1 MFAYITLCG
10 SIQAMNLGTSMLS
23 KEVRDKTADFLLTK
37 PVSRSEIM
45 TAKLLAALTSLVI
58 TNGMY
63 LIISSIMASAVTSE
77 AYSVKTF
84 LMISITLF
92 FIQLMFR
99 INILTMPI

>member
-1 MFAYITLCG
+1 
-10 SIQAMNLGTSMLS
+10 MLS